1 MSGQP
6 NIATAASCEN
16 PDLASSSREVQ
27 LSVRGLSKAFHGR
40 QAIEDIDF
48 TASRH
53 EFVAVLGPSG
63 AGKTTLFRCI
73 TGLLAA
79 DQGTVR
85 IGMSEVTS
93 EMTRRLREV
102 AVIFQ
107 QFNLVNRLTALENV
121 LAGRL
126 GYVPAWRGWLR
137 RFDRSDR
144 LLALECLDRVGLMD
158 LAMRRADTLS
168 GGQQQRVAIARAL
181 AQCPTL
187 IVADEPVASL
197 DPSTSTGVL
206 DLLHGIAR
214 SEGVAVVCSL
224 HQVHLARAYA
234 DRIVGL
240 SSGRVVFE
248 LPAARFDENAFQRL
262 YRSHVTDNVI
272 CTDVQSLAG
281 PRAG

>member
-1 MSGQP
+1 MIGQP
-6 NIATAASCEN
+6 RVAMPASCEN
-16 PDLASSSREVQ
+16 PDLGGTAREVR
-27 LSVRGLSKAFHGR
+27 LSVCGLSKSFHGR
-40 QAIEDIDF
+40 AAIEDIDF
-48 TASRH
+48 TASRY

-79 DQGTVR
+79 DRGTVR
-85 IGMSEVTS
+85 IGKSEVTS
-93 EMTRRLREV
+93 TMTRRPREV

-126 GYVPAWRGWLR
+126 GYVPAWRGLLR

-144 LLALECLDRVGLMD
+144 LLALKCLDRVGLMEV
-158 LAMRRADTLS
+158 AMRRADTLS

-187 IVADEPVASL
+187 IVADEPIASL
-197 DPSTSTGVL
+197 DPSASTGVL

-240 SSGRVVFE
+240 SSGHVVFD
-248 LPAARFDENAFQRL
+248 LPTARFDENAFERL
-262 YRSHVTDNVI
+262 YRSHVTDSMT
-272 CTDVQSLAG
+272 C
-281 PRAG
+281 

>member
-6 NIATAASCEN
+6 RAAMPTSGEN
-16 PDLASSSREVQ
+16 PDLAGTAGEVR
-27 LSVRGLSKAFHGR
+27 LSVCGLSKSFHGR
-40 QAIEDIDF
+40 AAIKDIDF
-48 TASRH
+48 AASRH

-85 IGMSEVTS
+85 IGTSEVTS
-93 EMTRRLREV
+93 AMTRRLREV

-126 GYVPAWRGWLR
+126 GYVPAWRGLLR

-144 LLALECLDRVGLMD
+144 LLALECLDRVGL
-158 LAMRRADTLS
+158 LEVAMRRADTLS

-181 AQCPTL
+181 AQCPRL

-197 DPSTSTGVL
+197 DPSASAGVL

-234 DRIVGL
+234 DRLVGL
-240 SSGRVVFE
+240 SSGRVVFD
-248 LPAARFDENAFQRL
+248 LPAARFDENAFERL
-262 YRSHVTDNVI
+262 YNSHVTDGMT
-272 CTDVQSLAG
+272 C
-281 PRAG
+281 

>member
-48 TASRH
+48 TASQR

-93 EMTRRLREV
+93 VMTKRLREV

-107 QFNLVNRLTALENV
+107 QFNGAV
-121 LAGRL
+121 AG
-126 GYVPAWRGWLR
+126 V
-137 RFDRSDR
+137 
-144 LLALECLDRVGLMD
+144 VG
-158 LAMRRADTLS
+158 
-168 GGQQQRVAIARAL
+168 
-181 AQCPTL
+181 
-187 IVADEPVASL
+187 
-197 DPSTSTGVL
+197 
-206 DLLHGIAR
+206 
-214 SEGVAVVCSL
+214 
-224 HQVHLARAYA
+224 
-234 DRIVGL
+234 
-240 SSGRVVFE
+240 
-248 LPAARFDENAFQRL
+248 N
-262 YRSHVTDNVI
+262 
-272 CTDVQSLAG
+272 
-281 PRAG
+281 